1 MIKKEFDEFPFPQI
15 AAFLRQ
21 IAPFDTLHTDELM
34 RTVLRM
40 EIAYAP
46 RGEIIMKQGGAAADF
61 LFIIHV
67 GSVRITM
74 SGDAGEEIL
83 ADTRGEGD
91 HFGDASILQGT
102 QSFAEIVALEDTI
115 LYLIPAEAFKRLVD
129 TYPAFERTFRFP
141 LAKYIKGACESTNR
155 LLSQPDASRTINLES
170 FLIGKSVSDLMVK
183 NILTCSP
190 DTSIR
195 NAAGKMTEKQ
205 ASSIVILNDTGMP
218 LGILTNRD
226 LRSKVVA
233 EGRCVEDRV
242 TDVMSRDL
250 YTVDSKTNAID
261 ALLYMSRHD
270 VRHLLITEEKSL
282 VGVVSEHDFQM
293 EIGSSPLGIMGQIEK
308 ADMVSQLSHMR
319 PKIENVLEM
328 LFIQGISIDKIVSL
342 ISEINDRVTSKILH
356 LTEAEMKDSGMGCVP
371 VSYCWMA
378 LGSEGRREQTTLTD
392 QDNALAFVDVQQ
404 EDEERVRNWFHA
416 FSGRVVD
423 NLVQYGIPRCPGG
436 MMASN
441 PSWCLSEKKW
451 QATFLDWI
459 AHPEPL
465 VVALSMIFFDFR
477 AVQAGAEFVEHLR
490 KEILEAI
497 QRNYWSFIV
506 HAAQEALQNSPPIGF
521 FREFIVERSG
531 EHQHQLDLKRRGMRP
546 IVEASRIKA
555 LSLGIHATN
564 TLERLAG
571 IHESGDLEEGL
582 YSDIH
587 EAYNLINRLRI
598 GQYLDA
604 KALQQEPDN
613 FIDPRRLNSLQR
625 SMLKECFMAIDRFQK
640 KLLLPYMR

>member
-1 MIKKEFDEFPFPQI
+1 MMNTGSNEFPFPQI
-15 AAFLRQ
+15 AAFLQ
-21 IAPFDTLHTDELM
+21 KIAPFDTLPSDELI
-34 RTVLRM
+34 RIVSRM

-46 RGEIIMKQGGAAADF
+46 RGEIIMAQGGPAADF
-61 LFIIHV
+61 LYIINV

-74 SGDAGEEIL
+74 SGDTGEELL
-83 ADTRGEGD
+83 ADIRGEGD

-102 QSFAEIVALEDTI
+102 QSFAEITALEDTI
-115 LYLIPAEAFKRLVD
+115 LYLLPADAFKWLVD

-141 LAKYIKGACESTNR
+141 LAKYIKEACESTNR

-170 FLIGKSVSDLMVK
+170 FLIGKIAADLMIK
-183 NILTCSP
+183 NILTCTP
-190 DTSIR
+190 GTSIR
-195 NAAGKMTEKQ
+195 CAARKMTEKQ
-205 ASSIVILNDTGMP
+205 ASSIVILDDTGMP
-218 LGILTNRD
+218 SGILTNRD

-233 EGRCVEDRV
+233 QGRCVDDDV
-242 TDVMSRDL
+242 AKVMSSDL
-250 YTVDSKTNAID
+250 YTVDSKTNAFD

-270 VRHLLITEEKSL
+270 VRHLLITEEKLL

-308 ADMVSQLSHMR
+308 ADTVSQLSLLR

-356 LTEAEMKDSGMGCVP
+356 LTEAEMKDNGMGSVP

-378 LGSEGRREQTTLTD
+378 LGSEGRREQTILTD
-392 QDNALAFVDVQQ
+392 QDNALAFVDVPQ
-404 EDEERVRNWFHA
+404 EDEERAQNWFHS

-423 NLVQYGIPRCPGG
+423 NLVQCGIPRCPGG

-441 PSWCLSEKKW
+441 PAWCLSEKKW
-451 QATFLDWI
+451 QTTFLDWI
-459 AHPEPL
+459 AHPEPW
-465 VVALSMIFFDFR
+465 VGAWSRRFFDFR
-477 AVQAGAEFVEHLR
+477 AIRTGAEFVHRLQN
-490 KEILEAI
+490 EILEAI
-497 QRNYWSFIV
+497 QRNYWSFLV
-506 HAAQEALQNSPPIGF
+506 HAAREALQNSPPIGF

-531 EHQHQLDLKRRGMRP
+531 EHQNQLDLKRRGMRP
-546 IVEASRIKA
+546 IVEAARIKA
-555 LSLGIHATN
+555 LALGIHATN
-564 TLERLAG
+564 TLERLAE
-571 IHESGDLEEGL
+571 IKMSGDLEEGL

-604 KALQQEPDN
+604 KALHQQPDN

-640 KLLLPYMR
+640 KLLLPYVR